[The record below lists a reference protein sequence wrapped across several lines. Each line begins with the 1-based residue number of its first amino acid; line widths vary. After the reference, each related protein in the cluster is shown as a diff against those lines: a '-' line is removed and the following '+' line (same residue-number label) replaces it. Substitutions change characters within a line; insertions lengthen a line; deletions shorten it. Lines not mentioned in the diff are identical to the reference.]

1 MFLRSIFI
9 GFVLGL
15 IYAGAYTQPLLDLVL
30 GASPTSMLGDL
41 VQSVEGQ
48 VRTSVSS
55 NGTMKA
61 VVGAIIIFAFTVVSF
76 IVWPMV
82 ERAAM
87 TLGAL
92 MARIRENQAEWQ
104 GQEKV
109 K

>member
-15 IYAGAYTQPLLDLVL
+15 MYAGAYTQTLMGLLL
-30 GASPTSMLGDL
+30 GASPTTMLGGL
-41 VQSVEGQ
+41 VESMEGQ

-61 VVGAIIIFAFTVVSF
+61 MVGAAIIFAFTVASL
-76 IVWPMV
+76 IVWPMI

-87 TLGAL
+87 TVGAL
-92 MARIRENQAEWQ
+92 MARIRENQVEWQ
-104 GQEKV
+104 GKEEV